1 MYRRGSRAVFAKL
14 FFLCPLNTDN
24 CRLLPVKFIFQAQKE
39 VLDLFRSMAARILS
53 GKPIA
58 EAIKAEVAEEVR
70 QLQAQGVRPGL
81 AVVRVGDDPASAV
94 YVGSK
99 VRTSEELG
107 INSEHI
113 HLPATASHDE
123 VIGIVRELNLRDD
136 IDGILVQL
144 PLPPQVDAGA
154 VLEAID
160 PQKDVDGFHPVNV
173 GRLSLGEKALVPC
186 TPAGVIEILK
196 RSDIEI
202 AGKHAVI
209 VGRSNIVGKPM
220 AMLLL
225 KENATVTICHSR
237 TADLPSVTR
246 QADILVAA
254 IGRAG
259 FIRGEHI
266 REGAAV
272 VDVGINNVSD
282 PDFAAELFAPEDL
295 EKRLKAIEN
304 RGFTLVGDV
313 NPREAVEKA
322 SSFTPV
328 PGGVGLLTVAMLM
341 KNTVEASKMRRGI

>member
-1 MYRRGSRAVFAKL
+1 MTA
-14 FFLCPLNTDN
+14 
-24 CRLLPVKFIFQAQKE
+24 RL
-39 VLDLFRSMAARILS
+39 LS
-53 GKPIA
+53 GKTIS
-58 EAIKAEVAEEVR
+58 EAIKAEVAAEVAD
-70 QLQAQGVRPGL
+70 LSEVHGFSPCLV
-81 AVVRVGDDPASAV
+81 VVRVGEDPASSV

-99 VRTSEELG
+99 VKTAEELG
-107 INSEHI
+107 IVSEHM
-113 HLPATASHDE
+113 HFPAE
-123 VIGIVRELNLRDD
+123 VSQEDIIAVVDGLNGRSDV
-136 IDGILVQL
+136 DGILVQL
-144 PLPPQVDAGA
+144 PLPKHIDERSI
-154 VLEAID
+154 LERID
-160 PQKDVDGFHPVNV
+160 PAKDVDGFHPINA
-173 GRLSLGEKALVPC
+173 GRLSQGYPALAPC

-202 AGKHAVI
+202 AGRHAVI

-237 TADLPSVTR
+237 TRDLPAITR

-266 REGAAV
+266 GENSTV
-272 VDVGINNVSD
+272 IDVGINNVSD
-282 PDFAAELFAPEDL
+282 VSAARDLFSDEDI
-295 EKRLKAIEN
+295 EKRLATIEK

-322 SSFTPV
+322 AAFTPV

-341 KNTVEASKMRRGI
+341 KNTVTAARARRLA